1 MSVKDYNVE
10 PELNVSISGINIAEG
25 CAPSGINDAIRQ
37 LMADVKEEQNARA
50 ARDSGQDAAT
60 AAAQKS
66 ADDAQTAADAAQS
79 TADGKAPKAHA
90 SSATTYGIG
99 TGSNYGHV
107 KLSDST
113 SSTSAA
119 SAGIAASPKA
129 VKDAY
134 DKAAAAYLPVGS
146 VIAFA
151 GNPSSAPSGYLLC
164 NGAAVSRTT
173 YAALF
178 DVIGT
183 TYGTGNGSSTFNL
196 PNLADRFIQGSG
208 TAGTAKAAGL
218 PEIYGVAGDGTSWN
232 MFLNQE
238 GAFYSTYVKEGD
250 GGASYSSNGTRKNLL
265 FAASKANAIYGNA
278 GTVQPPAVTMRYY
291 IKH

>member
-37 LMADVKEEQNARA
+37 LMADLKEEQNARA

-113 SSTSAA
+113 SSTSEA
-119 SAGIAASPKA
+119 SKGIAASPKA

-134 DKAAAAYLPVGS
+134 DKAVAAHLPVGA
-146 VIAFA
+146 VIAYA
-151 GNPSSAPSGYLLC
+151 SNSSVHPAGYLLC

-173 YAALF
+173 YASLYNKL
-178 DVIGT
+178 GT
-183 TYGTGNGSSTFNL
+183 TYGAGDGSSTFNI
-196 PNLADRFIQGSG
+196 PNLTDRFIQGSS
-208 TAGTAKAAGL
+208 TAGKAKAAGL
-218 PEIYGVAGDGTSWN
+218 PNITGGYTDARAYPYDDVR
-232 MFLNQE
+232 
-238 GAFYSTYVKEGD
+238 GAFTGTDTMEF
-250 GGASYSSNGTRKNLL
+250 GGAYSSNGTGGHIV
-265 FAASKANAIYGNA
+265 FDASNSNAIYGSA
-278 GTVQPPAVTMRYY
+278 ETVQPPAVTMRYY
-291 IKH
+291 IKY

>member
-37 LMADVKEEQNARA
+37 LMADLKEEQNARA

-60 AAAQKS
+60 ASAQKS
-66 ADDAQTAADAAQS
+66 ADDAQTAADAAKS

-99 TGSNYGHV
+99 TSSNYGHV

-119 SAGIAASPKA
+119 SKGIAASPKA
-129 VKDAY
+129 VKAAY
-134 DKAAAAYLPVGS
+134 DKAVAAIPVGS

-178 DVIGT
+178 EAIGT
-183 TYGTGNGSSTFNL
+183 AHGSGDGSTTFNL
-196 PNLADRFIQGSG
+196 PNMADKFIQGSD
-208 TAGTAKAAGL
+208 TAGTTKSAGL
-218 PEIYGVAGDGTSWN
+218 PEVYGYITGVYANTAGSSGGGFSDEVISSETNGDITSSW
-232 MFLNQE
+232 
-238 GAFYSTYVKEGD
+238 
-250 GGASYSSNGTRKNLL
+250 RKKTIRLH
-265 FAASKANAIYGNA
+265 ASKYNAIYGNST
-278 GTVQPPAVTMRYY
+278 TVQPPAVTMRYY
-291 IKH
+291 IKY